1 MYKLRCPECKKTD
14 RFQVEQQHDTAR
26 AECGWCEY
34 VWYPRC
40 LQPTKRA
47 WKRGYKVVTRHGSG
61 QLTSFFSGTKDTV
74 LYHKGIVAR
83 PNEGYGKL
91 SVFDSFEHAN
101 TFRLQHSYR
110 EKLEGQSHEI
120 WLCDYMGEAIAGA
133 KSIPIG
139 TIRTSAVRLIERRY
153 PAPPSVP
160 PNVVIYRGWKVVAR
174 CGNGERVSFVMSD
187 DQEVTYEKDVWS
199 RRFPRG
205 SHEDPR
211 LSVFASYDAA
221 LTFAEG
227 FGNYMFT
234 KLVYNA
240 DTYVCWEIWLC
251 DYEKTGSSPS
261 ARPKGTIRT
270 PAVRLVQCKLSGP
283 SWNG

>member
-199 RRFPRG
+199 RILMFVGRFGFVIMRRQGVLHRRVLKAP
-205 SHEDPR
+205 SEHQPCD
-211 LSVFASYDAA
+211 SSNASFRAPLGMVKI
-221 LTFAEG
+221 LTR
-227 FGNYMFT
+227 
-234 KLVYNA
+234 
-240 DTYVCWEIWLC
+240 C
-251 DYEKTGSSPS
+251 D
-261 ARPKGTIRT
+261 KGDQ
-270 PAVRLVQCKLSGP
+270 L
-283 SWNG
+283 